1 MIIRVRGYLKI
12 FKNNRSI
19 FWLSIYIGIIS
30 LLWCCKS
37 SEEAENKTESP
48 AGFKEFLAK
57 YEKTFNPADFDLSI
71 DSIHFIEKKQQ
82 EALQAAEI
90 VTLAP
95 PETISGFRVQVLFT
109 PDIEQA
115 NQMRDTLSI
124 LLPEEWIYIV
134 YDSPYYKVRVGNYID
149 RTAASVTIKKLID
162 LGFNE
167 PWIVPDKIIKNPPPH
182 PPDIFITPEK
192 QPE

>member
-1 MIIRVRGYLKI
+1 MPGYLKI
-12 FKNNRSI
+12 LKSNRSKL
-19 FWLSIYIGIIS
+19 WLSIFIGIIS

-37 SEEAENKTESP
+37 SEEAEKKTESP
-48 AGFKEFLAK
+48 TGFKEFLAK

-71 DSIHFIEKKQQ
+71 DSIRLKEKNQQ
-82 EALQAAEI
+82 EPLEAAEI

-95 PETISGFRVQVLFT
+95 TETIPGFRVQVLFT

-115 NQMRDTLSI
+115 NQIRDSLSI

-134 YDSPYYKVRVGNYID
+134 YDSPYYKVRVGNYVE
-149 RTAASVTIKKLID
+149 RTLASVMIKKLIE
-162 LGFNE
+162 LGFKE
-167 PWIVPDKIIKNPPPH
+167 PWIVPDKIFKNPPPRL
-182 PPDIFITPEK
+182 PDIFITPEK